1 MKTNK
6 KSKNLIGI
14 IQSFLILILVVLII
28 FMMIQISRL
37 QGTARVINY
46 AGLVRGATQREI
58 KLEITGNQND
68 ELIKYL
74 DDILLGLRYQDGH
87 YDLVKLNDEE
97 YQEKLQIQSDYWD
110 KLKTEI
116 EAVCKWNG
124 MIFNIMEFRIFK
136 NRRLKMRKKIVNSL
150 ITATVIGS
158 MLTGMAV
165 PCFAGEKKDDGSSIT
180 VLVESGSPAEALAN
194 DTAADFEKETGCKVV
209 VDAVA
214 YTGMYDKL
222 STEIKAGQAAHDV
235 SCMDFIWLAAF
246 ADAIEPITDADTSD
260 FLPTLEESG
269 TVDGNLLGY
278 PMWVNAKI
286 LIYRKDLIPEDK
298 VPKTWDEY
306 KALAK
311 EMKTDD
317 MYGTTV
323 FGSGSD
329 AVCSFLDFACQ
340 AGADGLVYDKDGN
353 VNITDQ
359 PYVDALDF
367 MVEMANEDCTP
378 SDSLATASTESQE
391 LFNNGKVAMQLNWSH
406 QYPAAVEAL
415 GADKV
420 GCAPMIAGS
429 AGAGATTGPW
439 YECVM
444 KNSENKD
451 MALKYVE
458 YMYDHNADYM
468 NGTLKIAGR
477 TSVYEEAG
485 KEAGNE
491 HTTAVLDTLN
501 EKQSQPRPMIST
513 WSQVEQV
520 LTGVVESCL
529 GGADVKETLESAK
542 EEIEAIGK

>member
-1 MKTNK
+1 MLLFQEVHDK
-6 KSKNLIGI
+6 KVI
-14 IQSFLILILVVLII
+14 IKLTRRRKQII
-28 FMMIQISRL
+28 FLSNVERVPHCKAKSVFSMLTRKIRLLRRISK
-37 QGTARVINY
+37 AV
-46 AGLVRGATQREI
+46 
-58 KLEITGNQND
+58 
-68 ELIKYL
+68 
-74 DDILLGLRYQDGH
+74 
-87 YDLVKLNDEE
+87 
-97 YQEKLQIQSDYWD
+97 
-110 KLKTEI
+110 

-165 PCFAGEKKDDGSSIT
+165 PCFAGGKKDDGSSIT

-214 YTGMYDKL
+214 YTGMHDKL

-235 SCMDFIWLAAF
+235 SCMDFVWLAAF

>member
-1 MKTNK
+1 MFLNNMERVPHCKTK
-6 KSKNLIGI
+6 FVFPMLTRKIRLLRRISKA
-14 IQSFLILILVVLII
+14 V
-28 FMMIQISRL
+28 
-37 QGTARVINY
+37 
-46 AGLVRGATQREI
+46 
-58 KLEITGNQND
+58 
-68 ELIKYL
+68 
-74 DDILLGLRYQDGH
+74 
-87 YDLVKLNDEE
+87 
-97 YQEKLQIQSDYWD
+97 
-110 KLKTEI
+110 

-194 DTAADFEKETGCKVV
+194 NTAADFEKETGCKVV

-235 SCMDFIWLAAF
+235 SCMDFVWLAAF

-269 TVDGNLLGY
+269 TIDGNLLGY